1 MMKLSTTILLL
12 LFLQPSIAQN
22 NLTGKEILKRT
33 VAACGGDTWQQ
44 PQTLQLSG
52 DAVWTPY
59 GKTDSSSI
67 YFDTYKM
74 YRVFPSENNAARQ
87 ANGKV
92 RFDAKYG
99 DSTYMQLI
107 FDSII
112 TRNYL
117 CNRAKPYQKY
127 FSWSNNFGFSIIRF
141 ADRDSF
147 TVNRLANDLIDGHDC
162 HVVQIIDPKKFT
174 TNFWIDSKTF
184 YIRSVGFVTDLGWHH
199 RIYSDFEKLNAG
211 EGAFFIQPKRLRLYF
226 EGVKWMD
233 INWKN
238 NKVNEEIEEEV
249 FLN

>member
-1 MMKLSTTILLL
+1 MKSLLTILF
-12 LFLQPSIAQN
+12 LFAVTFVSAQN

-33 VAACGGDTWQQ
+33 VIASGGDTWQQ

-52 DAVWTPY
+52 DATWTPY
-59 GKTDSSSI
+59 GKTDTSSM

-74 YRVFPSENNAARQ
+74 YRVFPSENSAARQ

-107 FDSII
+107 FDSKI
-112 TRNYL
+112 TKNYL
-117 CNRAKPYQKY
+117 SGRAKPYQKY

-147 TVNRLANDLIDGHDC
+147 TVNRLANDLVDGHDC
-162 HVVQIIDPKKFT
+162 YVVQIIDPKKFT
-174 TNFWIDSKTF
+174 TSFWIDSKSF

-199 RIYSDFEKLNAG
+199 RIYSDFEKLNVGAG
-211 EGAFFIQPKRLRLYF
+211 KFFIQPKRLRLYF

-233 INWKN
+233 INWRN
-238 NKVNEEIEEEV
+238 NKVNREIPDNI
-249 FLN
+249 FTN